1 MIWSTEFLFL
11 KRAYFDVSPLH
22 PLWIVENASDC
33 CQGNFPHSAYY
44 PPFRSNFLHIPF
56 RILPS
61 AFRMPQFHILPTA
74 YVYVACCR
82 LLLLC
87 VSNLRR
93 VFSKC
98 SFRWH
103 SAYFHSAFYPSFR
116 RKNPHR
122 IFRKLPHDNFPHSAF
137 RVPQNT
143 PSLLQ
148 TSKILDS
155 SENHVVSF
163 SVSGILRELTGLRAG
178 NKRVG
183 VSTSRPVTD
192 TCSTAPATTILVNTQ
207 VLFTCLA
214 RLKNVPAPAVNFLKS
229 MLSEFNDPTVTTS
242 KPQQLTKEQ

>member
-116 RKNPHR
+116 RKKIR
-122 IFRKLPHDNFPHSAF
+122 IEFSANYRLTTFGIPRSAKYPFPHMIRWKFHQIITVASCSF
-137 RVPQNT
+137 R
-143 PSLLQ
+143 
-148 TSKILDS
+148 I
-155 SENHVVSF
+155 H
-163 SVSGILRELTGLRAG
+163 A
-178 NKRVG
+178 
-183 VSTSRPVTD
+183 
-192 TCSTAPATTILVNTQ
+192 
-207 VLFTCLA
+207 
-214 RLKNVPAPAVNFLKS
+214 
-229 MLSEFNDPTVTTS
+229 
-242 KPQQLTKEQ
+242 